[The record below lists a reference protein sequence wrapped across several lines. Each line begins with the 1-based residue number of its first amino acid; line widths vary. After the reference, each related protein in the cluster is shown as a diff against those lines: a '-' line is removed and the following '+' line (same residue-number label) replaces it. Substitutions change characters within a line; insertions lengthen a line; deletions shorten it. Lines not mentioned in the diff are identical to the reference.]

1 MLFVTDVYRT
11 LWVSVYRLMKQSHV
25 WNRGSYICIQVL
37 LHIICLTFVNYYK
50 LLNTKTAYFSFIK
63 TKIKLFLYFYS
74 QKWTA
79 PRLLSYVDNS
89 LSCSRRDMLYQEVQ
103 GDSEWM
109 YIFTS
114 QSFGTQWI
122 LKHPPR
128 NQLISC
134 WENENYFLVSNNPS
148 MQIS

>member
-1 MLFVTDVYRT
+1 MGVGLQTYETKPCVEPWFIY
-11 LWVSVYRLMKQSHV
+11 LHPSFIAY
-25 WNRGSYICIQVL
+25 YL
-37 LHIICLTFVNYYK
+37 LNFVNYCK

-79 PRLLSYVDNS
+79 PRLLSYVENS

-134 WENENYFLVSNNPS
+134 WENENYFLISNNPS